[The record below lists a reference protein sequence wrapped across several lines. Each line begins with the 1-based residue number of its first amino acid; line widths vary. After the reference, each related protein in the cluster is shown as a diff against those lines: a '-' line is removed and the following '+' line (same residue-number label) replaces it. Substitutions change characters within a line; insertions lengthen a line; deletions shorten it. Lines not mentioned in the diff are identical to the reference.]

1 MRYIYDILEKLDE
14 YREDLH
20 KIKKDI
26 CLMLAT
32 TILLLLPIYIILLRL
47 SSLEELVGSIYQRT
61 CPVSYPSSPSGLV
74 LTSPKV
80 SLSPFPPKRTLMFA
94 EWNTCRQDH
103 CQNSNEPERV
113 TPGQDNS
120 LSQHYPR

>member
-14 YREDLH
+14 CKEDLH

-26 CLMLAT
+26 CLMLVT

-47 SSLEELVGSIYQRT
+47 SSLEGLVGSIYQRT
-61 CPVSYPSSPSGLV
+61 CPASSHSSHSDLV

-103 CQNSNEPERV
+103 CQYSNEPERV
-113 TPGQDNS
+113 THVQDNS

>member
-14 YREDLH
+14 YNQDLH

-61 CPVSYPSSPSGLV
+61 CPVSSPSSPSDLV
-74 LTSPKV
+74 PTSPKV
-80 SLSPFPPKRTLMFA
+80 SLSPFSPKRTMMFGD
-94 EWNTCRQDH
+94 WQSNLHDH
-103 CQNSNEPERV
+103 CQSEQDFQQEILE
-113 TPGQDNS
+113 QDNGS
-120 LSQHYPR
+120 SQPDPI

>member
-61 CPVSYPSSPSGLV
+61 CPVSSPSSPSGLV

-80 SLSPFPPKRTLMFA
+80 SLSPFPPKRTMMFGD
-94 EWNTCRQDH
+94 WQSNPHGH
-103 CQNSNEPERV
+103 CQSEQGFQQEIPE
-113 TPGQDNS
+113 QDNGS
-120 LSQHYPR
+120 SQPDPM

>member
-14 YREDLH
+14 CKEDLH

-26 CLMLAT
+26 CLMLVT

-47 SSLEELVGSIYQRT
+47 SSLEGLVGSIYQRT
-61 CPVSYPSSPSGLV
+61 CPASSPSSPSDLV

-80 SLSPFPPKRTLMFA
+80 SLSPFPPKRILMFA

-103 CQNSNEPERV
+103 CQHTNEPERV
-113 TPGQDNS
+113 THVQDNS

>member
-61 CPVSYPSSPSGLV
+61 CPVSSPSSPSDLV

-80 SLSPFPPKRTLMFA
+80 SLSPFPPKRTMMFGD
-94 EWNTCRQDH
+94 WQSNLHDH
-103 CQNSNEPERV
+103 CQTEQGFQKE
-113 TPGQDNS
+113 TLGQGNN
-120 LSQHYPR
+120 LSQHDPM

>member
-14 YREDLH
+14 HREDLH

-61 CPVSYPSSPSGLV
+61 CPVSSPSSPSGLV
-74 LTSPKV
+74 LTSPKI
-80 SLSPFPPKRTLMFA
+80 SLSPFPPKRTMMFGD
-94 EWNTCRQDH
+94 WQSNLHDH
-103 CQNSNEPERV
+103 CQSEQGFQREILE
-113 TPGQDNS
+113 QDNS
-120 LSQHYPR
+120 SSQPDPM

>member
-14 YREDLH
+14 CKEDLH

-26 CLMLAT
+26 CLMLVT

-61 CPVSYPSSPSGLV
+61 CPVSSPSSPSGLV

-80 SLSPFPPKRTLMFA
+80 SLSPFPQKRTLMFA

-103 CQNSNEPERV
+103 CQHSNEPERV